1 MSKAIQALLTG
12 MLITFILDF
21 FLFLG
26 VLLHYIEFYN
36 IELYYNIL
44 FVDNQNWYLF
54 FSLSIIFGWMVIYVK
69 NYKIS
74 IIPILIIATLTSLT
88 LFENI
93 GYKAGEAMFMKKNI
107 TLHSAKFT
115 YIGNI
120 IYDGR
125 EEITFYDNELSKTIT
140 IKKKDLI

>member
-1 MSKAIQALLTG
+1 MNKAIQALLTG
-12 MLITFILDF
+12 MFITFMLDF

-26 VLLHYIEFYN
+26 VMLHYIEFYKIN
-36 IELYYNIL
+36 IYYNIL

-74 IIPILIIATLTSLT
+74 LIPIIIISIFTSLT
-88 LFENI
+88 LFEDI
-93 GYKAGEAMFMKKNI
+93 GNMAGEVMFMKRNV
-107 TLHSAKFT
+107 TLKSSKFT

-120 IYDGR
+120 IYNGR
-125 EEITFYDNELSKTIT
+125 EEITFFDYELSKTIT

>member
-1 MSKAIQALLTG
+1 MNKAIQALLTG
-12 MLITFILDF
+12 MFITFILDF

-26 VLLHYIEFYN
+26 VMLHYIEFYKIN
-36 IELYYNIL
+36 IYYNIL

-74 IIPILIIATLTSLT
+74 LIPIIIISIFTSLT
-88 LFENI
+88 LFEDI
-93 GYKAGEAMFMKKNI
+93 GNMAGEVMFMKRNV
-107 TLHSAKFT
+107 TLKSSKFT

-120 IYDGR
+120 IYTGR
-125 EEITFYDNELSKTIT
+125 EEITFFDYELSKTIT

>member
-12 MLITFILDF
+12 MFITFILDF

-26 VLLHYIEFYN
+26 VSLHYIEFYN

-74 IIPILIIATLTSLT
+74 LIPILIIATLTSLT
-88 LFENI
+88 LFKDI

-140 IKKKDLI
+140 INKKDLI